1 MLVREP
7 IVLVNRAGETTH
19 AAHGG
24 THRAYHV
31 QTPTPNGLFALGP
44 PNTPGRTDR
53 PHRNPHAVTAAA
65 SLCAPQPPPA
75 DSLSHRHLGPARV
88 GPACHSPTE
97 TARGR
102 AQPSQLL
109 AAAGADL
116 RPCLAQLRPL
126 SLSSHANRAPRH
138 SPRERR
144 SVATAAAAT
153 ADLHRCPLPRPPP
166 CRIPSSDGD
175 PAGCGGREGRMGSTS
190 GFVIRWIN
198 FFTMVSRSASARLSS
213 PPSPSP
219 PLLPPPPSFLPRI
232 RISGVARLLDYFLEH
247 L

>member
-1 MLVREP
+1 
-7 IVLVNRAGETTH
+7 VLEKQHTQRTEEHTAPTTFKP
-19 AAHGG
+19 
-24 THRAYHV
+24 RP
-31 QTPTPNGLFALGP
+31 QTDFLPSAP

-109 AAAGADL
+109 AAAADL

-126 SLSSHANRAPRH
+126 SLSSHANRAPIH